1 MNEMAGTLEN
11 KHCLMTG
18 PTETLVAQNLQDCK
32 GYLLHILNITMLKIL
47 QSVTVKV
54 MRNF

>member
-1 MNEMAGTLEN
+1 MR
-11 KHCLMTG
+11 G

-32 GYLLHILNITMLKIL
+32 VFWLHTLNITRLKLL

-54 MRNF
+54 MRNFKM

>member
-1 MNEMAGTLEN
+1 
-11 KHCLMTG
+11 
-18 PTETLVAQNLQDCK
+18 
-32 GYLLHILNITMLKIL
+32 LKLL